1 MVFPTVNQYGNSRAV
16 PNMLL
21 PTSDGG
27 LSPMGTFWFFTA
39 MTVIGGVW
47 AWFFIPETSGR
58 SLESM
63 DALFTLPWYK
73 IGRYGQRD
81 AAISEQL
88 AHDREIQEKASEGGR
103 ATQIEAVQGP
113 QRQV

>member
-1 MVFPTVNQYGNSRAV
+1 MFTVNQYGNSRAV

-27 LSPMGTFWFFTA
+27 LSPNGTFWFFTA
-39 MTVIGGVW
+39 ITVLGGVW

-63 DALFTLPWYK
+63 DELFKLPWYK
-73 IGRYGQRD
+73 IGRYGKKQADVNDQFARERVLEEK
-81 AAISEQL
+81 AAVGGNIDQVEVVQ
-88 AHDREIQEKASEGGR
+88 QEK
-103 ATQIEAVQGP
+103 V
-113 QRQV
+113 